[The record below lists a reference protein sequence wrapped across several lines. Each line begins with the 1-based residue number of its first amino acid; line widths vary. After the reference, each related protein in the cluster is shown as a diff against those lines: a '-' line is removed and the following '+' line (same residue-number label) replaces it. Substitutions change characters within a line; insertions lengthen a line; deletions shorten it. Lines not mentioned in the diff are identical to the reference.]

1 MTNVHAFDREALMA
15 YLDGELSGA
24 AAESARTHLETC
36 VECREMAAGFARVT
50 GQFGEWRVEPA
61 PADLSGR
68 VVPPPSTES
77 SPARGLS
84 PWLRGPRLALVGAGA
99 AAVLAIGLFQRPDR
113 AIPATDPSIVASRES
128 MIGQDRQLYLQTVP
142 APTEAVGVP
151 PPPPSPSSVPQEPGL
166 PAQPM
171 MVRIVTLHLSTEK
184 FDGVRPSIEQ
194 LVAAHSGRIGSL
206 SITGEKNR
214 RALGATLRVPSARLD
229 AFLAAVRPLGLV
241 QHESISTEE
250 VTSEYQDLSI
260 RISTAKREEQR
271 LIALLTNRTGKL
283 SDVLEVE
290 RELARVRTEIE
301 RMDAALRARKDQVD
315 YSSINLQVAEAYR
328 AEIALAPVSVGARLR
343 NAAID
348 GVQIATNGLIDV
360 VLSIVQV
367 IPSLLLW
374 VLVLA
379 WPVRALL
386 RRARAWGRA

>member
-1 MTNVHAFDREALMA
+1 MTNVHAFDREELMA

-24 AAESARTHLETC
+24 AAESARAHLETC

-50 GQFGEWRVEPA
+50 GQFGEWRVERA
-61 PADLSGR
+61 PAELGGR
-68 VVPPPSTES
+68 VVPPASSTDS

-84 PWLRGPRLALVGAGA
+84 HWLRWPRLGLVGAGA
-99 AAVLAIGLFQRPDR
+99 AAVLAVGLFLRPDR
-113 AIPATDPSIVASRES
+113 ASPRIDHLQVVPDAVDERAMRAGEVLVPQTLPPASSPV
-128 MIGQDRQLYLQTVP
+128 
-142 APTEAVGVP
+142 EAVQVP
-151 PPPPSPSSVPQEPGL
+151 PL

-171 MVRIVTLHLSTEK
+171 VVRIVTLRLSTEK
-184 FDGVRPSIEQ
+184 FDEARPSIEQ
-194 LVAAHSGRIGSL
+194 LVATHSGRVGSL

-214 RALGATLRVPSARLD
+214 RSLSATLRVPSARLD

-283 SDVLEVE
+283 SEVLEVE

-315 YSSINLQVAEAYR
+315 YSSINLQVVEAYR

-360 VLSIVQV
+360 VLSIVQLTPAV
-367 IPSLLLW
+367 LLW

-386 RRARAWGRA
+386 RRARPWRRT